1 MTTPAHNA
9 NGARR
14 RSLVKRVKAEEHDC
28 ALCEKPVDKT
38 LGFILGEH
46 GKRCPTKDCTGCMP
60 HPMRGEVDEDIPRAR
75 GGSPYERSNC
85 HLMHRK
91 CNQFKGK
98 MTLDEARAKLRGQTV
113 STASAEIVDR
123 TVIASP
129 IW

>member
-14 RSLVKRVKAEEHDC
+14 RSLVRRVKAEESDC
-28 ALCEKPVDKT
+28 ALCDQAVDKT
-38 LGFILGEH
+38 LLFILGEH
-46 GKRCPTKDCTGCMP
+46 GKRCPSGDCTGCMP
-60 HPMRGEVDEDIPRAR
+60 DPMRGEVDEDIPRAR

-91 CNQFKGK
+91 CNQYKGD
-98 MTLDEARAKLRGQTV
+98 MTLSEARAKLHGVQSNGT
-113 STASAEIVDR
+113 EIARQV
-123 TVIASP
+123 VASP

>member
-14 RSLVKRVKAEEHDC
+14 RALVKRVKAEESDC
-28 ALCEKPVDKT
+28 ALCDSAVDKS
-38 LGFILGEH
+38 LGYIPGEH
-46 GKRCPTKDCTGCMP
+46 GKRCPTRDCTGCMP
-60 HPMRGEVDEDIPRAR
+60 DPMRGEVDEDIPRAR

-91 CNQFKGK
+91 CNQYKGK
-98 MTLDEARAKLRGQTV
+98 LTLAEARAKLHG
-113 STASAEIVDR
+113 STSSPDAPAQR